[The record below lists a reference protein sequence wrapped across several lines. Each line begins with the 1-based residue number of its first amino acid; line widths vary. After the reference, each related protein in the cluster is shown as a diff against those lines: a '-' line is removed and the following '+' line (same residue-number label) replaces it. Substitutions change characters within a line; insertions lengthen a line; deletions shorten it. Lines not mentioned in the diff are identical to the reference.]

1 MYGHF
6 RCFDKCYNNLLNN
19 IINVLN
25 PDVFMQSWV
34 DSTGSFLHPHVTLDP
49 FNHPGYDQTSPKPSV
64 EYIKSVIDRLNPVDV
79 HLDHYYLHD
88 QRFGDMV
95 EKYSQ
100 YKNHN
105 PAHRPKGTI
114 SLNWA
119 RYVSI
124 SMKRNYEQTN
134 QFKYDYVLVT
144 RYDNQHTIPLILENF
159 NPNILAVSNIHQ
171 VDDLIGDMCN
181 LGSSDIVDTWSE
193 QINGIDKL
201 VEAGTFN
208 LGAHEWMRAWL
219 DYNNISWEYRG
230 DLGVWT
236 DR

>member
-1 MYGHF
+1 
-6 RCFDKCYNNLLNN
+6 
-19 IINVLN
+19 
-25 PDVFMQSWV
+25 MQSWV
-34 DSTGSFLHPHVTLDP
+34 DSTGTFLHPRATPNP
-49 FNHPGYDQTSPKPSV
+49 FNHPGYDPNSPKPSV

-88 QRFGDMV
+88 QRFGDIAN
-95 EKYSQ
+95 KYI
-100 YKNHN
+100 KFKDPN
-105 PAHRPKGTI
+105 PTHRPKGTI

-119 RYVSI
+119 RYASI
-124 SMKRNYEQTN
+124 SMKRNYEQVN

-144 RYDNQHTIPLILENF
+144 RYDNQHIAPLILENF
-159 NPNILAVSNIHQ
+159 NPNILAVPNVHQ
-171 VDDLIGDMCN
+171 VDDLIGDTCN
-181 LGSSDIVDTWSE
+181 LGGSDIVDIWSE

-201 VEAGTFN
+201 VEAGT
-208 LGAHEWMRAWL
+208 LSLSPHAWMRAWL